1 MPREILGFGC
11 FRDLEI
17 LEQGSSFP
25 PMAWGGSFFELPPQ
39 GPPHGGEVKNFPP
52 PGSPPWGGSYTPKKF
67 APAAG
72 NRGNQCNFAPMK
84 QPAAGGNFL
93 GLGTPVVQ
101 FTLIFAIQM
110 WTFPQK
116 SDFFQIRNTGN
127 FSVLGKSTFSK
138 SEIPE
143 IFQKISGNYRKKKT
157 LIQSPENDAL
167 G

>member
-1 MPREILGFGC
+1 M
-11 FRDLEI
+11 
-17 LEQGSSFP
+17 
-25 PMAWGGSFFELPPQ
+25 EL
-39 GPPHGGEVKNFPP
+39 
-52 PGSPPWGGSYTPKKF
+52 W
-67 APAAG
+67 
-72 NRGNQCNFAPMK
+72 R

-143 IFQKISGNYRKKKT
+143 IFQKIAGNYRQKKT
-157 LIQSPENDAL
+157 LEPYSCRKRFITFNRTPKRKLTASKMDQYVLKVLPIWRGIERNRLDSWIRAL
-167 G
+167 KPSWIWLGFHRNRHPDIAIYVDIDINQFMSIST

>member
-1 MPREILGFGC
+1 M
-11 FRDLEI
+11 
-17 LEQGSSFP
+17 
-25 PMAWGGSFFELPPQ
+25 
-39 GPPHGGEVKNFPP
+39 
-52 PGSPPWGGSYTPKKF
+52 
-67 APAAG
+67 
-72 NRGNQCNFAPMK
+72 
-84 QPAAGGNFL
+84 

-143 IFQKISGNYRKKKT
+143 IFQKIAGNYRQKKT
-157 LIQSPENDAL
+157 LSGAKGVVPLPLFRPLRAAVRRPVLPRESTLKIGRASWRERV
-167 G
+167 